1 MTNQKQL
8 LTVEEFRDMARKNP
22 DTAEN
27 YIYNNQH
34 ELEAQGLIKEFD
46 GIVDYW
52 IDMWEGEQ
60 YERAQAQAFHERMD
74 YR

>member
-1 MTNQKQL
+1 MTKL
-8 LTVEEFRDMARKNP
+8 LSIEEFRDMARKNP

-27 YIYNNQH
+27 YIYNNQQ

-46 GIVDYW
+46 SIVDYW
-52 IDMWEGEQ
+52 INMWQAEHYQ
-60 YERAQAQAFHERMD
+60 RAIEQAFYQRMD

>member
-1 MTNQKQL
+1 MTNQKEL
-8 LTVEEFRDMARKNP
+8 LTVEEFTEIARKNP

-46 GIVDYW
+46 RIVDYW
-52 IDMWEGEQ
+52 IDMW
-60 YERAQAQAFHERMD
+60 QAEHYQRTIEQAFYQRMD